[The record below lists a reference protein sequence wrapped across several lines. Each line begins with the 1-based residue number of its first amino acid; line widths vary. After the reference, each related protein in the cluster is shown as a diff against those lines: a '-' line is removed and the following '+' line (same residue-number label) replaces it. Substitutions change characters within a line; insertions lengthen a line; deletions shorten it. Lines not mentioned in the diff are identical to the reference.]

1 MLIHRRINLLLPNRF
16 IILQY
21 WTLIPISNLEV
32 VTSAVLLRNSDLQ
45 LVWTGKSEVWS
56 LLLEIGTASLGG
68 VACVCVDLL
77 EFGRWIYYTTLKN
90 RSQLMCISIT
100 IVSIAHPRW
109 WHHISLSRHTSLL
122 SYIQLSLHS
131 FLIEQHFINFHCA
144 HVRVVLIT
152 TG

>member
-21 WTLIPISNLEV
+21 WTLITISNLEV

-45 LVWTGKSEVWS
+45 LVWTGKSEVRS

-77 EFGRWIYYTTLKN
+77 EFGR
-90 RSQLMCISIT
+90 
-100 IVSIAHPRW
+100 
-109 WHHISLSRHTSLL
+109 
-122 SYIQLSLHS
+122 
-131 FLIEQHFINFHCA
+131 
-144 HVRVVLIT
+144 
-152 TG
+152 